1 MRISDWSSDV
11 CSSDLYQLSI
21 NGRETTA
28 SLLNP
33 GWTDYRKT
41 VLYNSYD
48 VTEMLQPGAN
58 ALGVMLGNGMYNVE
72 GVEDRYKK
80 FVGTFGQLRLIAQL
94 AITYEDGSRE
104 IVVSDDQGRTRP
116 GRSEEHTYELE
127 PLMRIP

>member
-1 MRISDWSSDV
+1 MPLFRRGFTVGKPVRHAVISISG
-11 CSSDLYQLSI
+11 LGHYQLSI

-58 ALGVMLGNGMYNVE
+58 ALGVMLGNDMYNVE
-72 GVEDRYKK
+72 GVEERYKK
-80 FVGTFGQLRLIAQL
+80 FVGTFGQLRLI
-94 AITYEDGSRE
+94 
-104 IVVSDDQGRTRP
+104 
-116 GRSEEHTYELE
+116 RSEEHTSELQS
-127 PLMRIP
+127 LMR

>member
-1 MRISDWSSDV
+1 MPLFRRGFTVGKPVRHAVISISG
-11 CSSDLYQLSI
+11 LGHYQLSI

-58 ALGVMLGNGMYNVE
+58 ALGVMLGNGM
-72 GVEDRYKK
+72 
-80 FVGTFGQLRLIAQL
+80 
-94 AITYEDGSRE
+94 
-104 IVVSDDQGRTRP
+104 
-116 GRSEEHTYELE
+116 RSEEHTSELQS
-127 PLMRIP
+127 LMRISYAVFCLKKKRKIIQIHDDMNNRPTH

>member
-11 CSSDLYQLSI
+11 CSSDLERFSTGVTEGWQATWIAADKGWPVHIAESRKGADNPGPKVMPLFRRGFTVGKPVRHAVISISGLGHYQLSI

-48 VTEMLQPGAN
+48 
-58 ALGVMLGNGMYNVE
+58 
-72 GVEDRYKK
+72 
-80 FVGTFGQLRLIAQL
+80 
-94 AITYEDGSRE
+94 E
-104 IVVSDDQGRTRP
+104 IGRA
-116 GRSEEHTYELE
+116 HV
-127 PLMRIP
+127 